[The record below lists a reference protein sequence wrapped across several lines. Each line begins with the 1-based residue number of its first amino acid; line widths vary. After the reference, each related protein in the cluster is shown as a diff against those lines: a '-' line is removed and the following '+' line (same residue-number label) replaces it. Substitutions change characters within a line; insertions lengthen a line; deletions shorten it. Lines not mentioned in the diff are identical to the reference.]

1 PSSRDLAFRFGSLS
15 SRCRP
20 YPGSTAKSIN
30 APFEERIH
38 RSQVAVLS
46 IGPPDSGG
54 LSGIRFEFVHEFL
67 NVPQGSRQL
76 VDNRD
81 RGALR
86 SAGEGIQ
93 VDANHRFLHA
103 YEGLRTVSVFQGDE
117 YHICTEDSFTVREG
131 AFRIAAGGDESLRDD
146 DSRLPR
152 PHQTL
157 ALQEGRIPG
166 MRARNPH
173 SIRRIGATNLPQP
186 CQSGSAVGSAYRPS

>member
-1 PSSRDLAFRFGSLS
+1 DGLLHQMEGRPLGLILPRGTLASRLGSLS

-20 YPGSTAKSIN
+20 YPGSTAKSID

-54 LSGIRFEFVHEFL
+54 LSGIRIEFVHEFL

-93 VDANHRFLHA
+93 VDANHCFLHA
-103 YEGLRTVSVFQGDE
+103 YEGLRTVSVFHGDE

-131 AFRIAAGGDESLRDD
+131 ASRIEAGAQGVGTKPEDALGPGARAQIDDFPDTVLCSLN
-146 DSRLPR
+146 
-152 PHQTL
+152 H
-157 ALQEGRIPG
+157 
-166 MRARNPH
+166 
-173 SIRRIGATNLPQP
+173 
-186 CQSGSAVGSAYRPS
+186 